1 MIDLVALDVAGTT
14 IDEGDVVYAVLREC
28 VESRGAVITDTQF
41 SQWMGTAK
49 RSAIAAL
56 LELGGVQA
64 SDEQID
70 EGYAW
75 FLAELQR
82 RYAEQPPVVFPGVAE
97 AVAEL
102 RSRGIKVALT
112 TGFSTEITGP
122 LLEGVGWSVP
132 ETLDAVVCAS
142 EAAAGRP
149 APYLIHRAMEL
160 TGAQD
165 VRRVLAAGDTIAD
178 LLAAENAGV
187 IGVGVLTGAMN
198 REALS
203 QLPHTHIVE
212 SVADLPALP
221 ECQPE

>member
-28 VESRGAVITDTQF
+28 VEDRGAVITDEQF
-41 SQWMGTAK
+41 SQWMGTEK
-49 RSAIAAL
+49 RAAITAL
-56 LELGGVQA
+56 LAAGGVQA
-64 SDEQID
+64 TEELVDD
-70 EGYAW
+70 GYAW
-75 FLAELQR
+75 FLAELKR
-82 RYAEQPPVVFPGVAE
+82 RYSETPPVIFPGVAE
-97 AVAEL
+97 AVEQL
-102 RSRGIKVALT
+102 RARGIKVALT
-112 TGFSTEITGP
+112 TGFSTEITEP

-187 IGVGVLTGAMN
+187 IGVGVLTGAMG
-198 REALS
+198 RDALS
-203 QLPHTHIVE
+203 QLPHRHIVE

-221 ECQPE
+221 EFQAQ

>member
-14 IDEGDVVYAVLREC
+14 IDEGDVVYDVLREC
-28 VESRGAVITDTQF
+28 VESRGAVISDGQF
-41 SQWMGTAK
+41 SQWMGTEK
-49 RSAIAAL
+49 RAAISAL
-56 LELGGVQA
+56 LDLGGVQA
-64 SDEQID
+64 SETQID
-70 EGYAW
+70 EAYAW
-75 FLAELQR
+75 FLAELQH
-82 RYAEQPPVVFPGVAE
+82 RYSEQPPVVFPGVAE

-112 TGFSTEITGP
+112 TGFSTEITEP
-122 LLEGVGWSVP
+122 LLAGVGWSVP

-178 LLAAENAGV
+178 LLAADNAGV
-187 IGVGVLTGAMN
+187 IGVGVLTGAMS
-198 REALS
+198 RDVLAE
-203 QLPHTHIVE
+203 LPNTHIVY
-212 SVADLPALP
+212 SVADIPALP
-221 ECQPE
+221 ECR

>member
-14 IDEGDVVYAVLREC
+14 IDEGDVVYDVLREC
-28 VESRGAVITDTQF
+28 VESRGAVFSDEQF
-41 SQWMGTAK
+41 SQWMGTEK
-49 RSAIAAL
+49 RTAITAL
-56 LELGGVQA
+56 LELGGVEV
-64 SDEQID
+64 SERQID
-70 EGYAW
+70 EAYAW

-82 RYAEQPPVVFPGVAE
+82 RYAERPPVVFPGVAE

-112 TGFSTEITGP
+112 TGFSTEITDP
-122 LLEGVGWSVP
+122 LLAGVGWSVP
-132 ETLDAVVCAS
+132 QTLDAVVCAS

-187 IGVGVLTGAMN
+187 IGVGVLTGAMG
-198 REALS
+198 RESL
-203 QLPHTHIVE
+203 QGLPHRHIVD
-212 SVADLPALP
+212 SVADLPTLP
-221 ECQPE
+221 ECQAR